1 MAFQPVPDVAL
12 ARVIGRV
19 DGQLTVNT
27 LYWQVSG
34 SGIDEVNLTTLANA
48 VDNWANGSLVQ
59 PLSNDWAYERTDV
72 IDLSAPNS
80 FQVTVSSP
88 AVGESSAEAAPN
100 NVAAC
105 ISFQTVFSGRSFR
118 GRNYIPGIPNDQITL
133 NTMGTPFMTSL
144 TTIYGALIGAGTFVA
159 GWQWGVVSRQSGG
172 VPRVA
177 GLFSPISGVVFKTP
191 YVRSMRS
198 REIGHGA

>member
-12 ARVIGRV
+12 VRVNGRI
-19 DGQLTVNT
+19 DGQKTINT

-34 SGIDEVNLTTLANA
+34 SGIDQVNLTALADA
-48 VDNWANGSLVQ
+48 VDGWASSALVS
-59 PLSNDWAYERTDV
+59 PLSDDWSYESVDA
-72 IDLSAPNS
+72 IDLSVPNS
-80 FQVTVSSP
+80 FQVTRSSAAP
-88 AVGESSAEAAPN
+88 GESSSEAAPN

-118 GRNYIPGIPNDQITL
+118 GRNYIPGIPNDQINL
-133 NTMGTPFMTSL
+133 NTMENAFMASL
-144 TTIYGALIGAGTFVA
+144 ITIYDDLIGAGTFLA
-159 GWQWGVVSRQSGG
+159 GWQWGVVSRQTGG
-172 VPRVA
+172 VARA
-177 GLFSPISGVVFKTP
+177 EGLFSPITSVVFRTP